1 MLLPPSL
8 ARFGRSFAALAGI
21 AVIMGGILA
30 VHQPAVPV
38 AEAATVPGFQLT
50 GPANRTLS
58 LNRGTSVTT
67 TIRLKRLSGYT
78 GRPPLRVEGLP
89 AGITATFATSLI
101 GSAST
106 LRIRTTAQ
114 SPLGSFP
121 FQVVS
126 SEGDIRS
133 SLHFTL
139 NVQSPTAQTFSLWA
153 NASRFSVR
161 QGNGVFIPLG
171 INRWKTKEDV
181 TIRILQAPA
190 GLSASPLI
198 IAKGTSRGT
207 LLLQASDALA
217 VGSYKILVDADSANA
232 RRTLAL
238 TVNVTKK
245 PVAAPTPVPT
255 PPPIPTPLPTP
266 LPLPTPPTVP
276 LPPST
281 PTTGGTAFDIGSPTL
296 RDIWVDP
303 VRGNDANDGNTRNT
317 AVKHVYEAWRRI
329 PNGTLTGTGYRVQ
342 LVAGTYP
349 KDHLPNYWESKQGTA
364 AFPIVFQ
371 AADGR
376 GSATFEG
383 DINMYGVEHFYAL
396 DFNIIPQPAGDAFH
410 CEKCDTTLLRGM
422 KLSGGNRS
430 AHETVK
436 VNQSQRFYIE
446 DSEISGADD
455 NAIDFVA
462 VQYGHVLRSKI
473 SNAQDWCAYVKG
485 GSAYIHWEGNEI
497 FNCGTGGFVA
507 GQGAGLEFMESPWLH
522 YEAYGITFVNNVIR
536 DTGTAG
542 MGVNGGYNILFAHN
556 TLVRAGTRDH
566 FFEANHG
573 GRECDGN
580 RTACATRMEAGAW
593 GSLSPDVVA
602 PIPNRN
608 VYVYNNLFYGARGQ
622 EIPYLFQIGRAR
634 TAPAGTGLNGLQHTD
649 TNLQIKGNVIWNGNA
664 TDLGIY
670 REEGGCADTNPTC
683 NVAQL
688 ERDNAINGTEPRF
701 TNLAGNDFHPT
712 GDALAQAQTFAWP
725 DFTWSDLPTRPLA
738 PNGLTK
744 LEIMT
749 NKDGAARTT
758 VRAGAY

>member
-1 MLLPPSL
+1 M
-8 ARFGRSFAALAGI
+8 
-21 AVIMGGILA
+21 
-30 VHQPAVPV
+30 
-38 AEAATVPGFQLT
+38 
-50 GPANRTLS
+50 
-58 LNRGTSVTT
+58 
-67 TIRLKRLSGYT
+67 
-78 GRPPLRVEGLP
+78 
-89 AGITATFATSLI
+89 
-101 GSAST
+101 
-106 LRIRTTAQ
+106 
-114 SPLGSFP
+114 
-121 FQVVS
+121 
-126 SEGDIRS
+126 
-133 SLHFTL
+133 
-139 NVQSPTAQTFSLWA
+139 
-153 NASRFSVR
+153 
-161 QGNGVFIPLG
+161 
-171 INRWKTKEDV
+171 
-181 TIRILQAPA
+181 
-190 GLSASPLI
+190 
-198 IAKGTSRGT
+198 
-207 LLLQASDALA
+207 
-217 VGSYKILVDADSANA
+217 
-232 RRTLAL
+232 
-238 TVNVTKK
+238 
-245 PVAAPTPVPT
+245 
-255 PPPIPTPLPTP
+255 
-266 LPLPTPPTVP
+266 
-276 LPPST
+276 
-281 PTTGGTAFDIGSPTL
+281 
-296 RDIWVDP
+296 
-303 VRGNDANDGNTRNT
+303 
-317 AVKHVYEAWRRI
+317 
-329 PNGTLTGTGYRVQ
+329 
-342 LVAGTYP
+342 AGTYP
-349 KDHLPNYWESKQGTA
+349 EDHLPNYWENKQGTA
-364 AFPIVFQ
+364 QFPIVFQ

-376 GSATFEG
+376 GTATFEG
-383 DINMYGVEHFYAL
+383 DINMYGVKHFYAL
-396 DFNIIPQPAGDAFH
+396 DFNIIPRPAGDAFH

-430 AHETVK
+430 AHETLK

-542 MGVNGGYNILFAHN
+542 MGVNGGYNILLAHN

-580 RTACATRMEAGAW
+580 RAACSTRMDAGAW
-593 GSLSPDVVA
+593 GSLSADVVA

-608 VYVYNNLFYGARGQ
+608 VYVYNNIFYGARGQ
-622 EIPYLFQIGRAR
+622 EIPYMFQIGRAR
-634 TAPAGTGLNGLQHTD
+634 MAPAGTGLSGLQHTD

-664 TDLGIY
+664 TDIGIY

-688 ERDNAINGTEPRF
+688 QRENTINGSEPGF
-701 TNLAGNDFHPT
+701 TNLAGNDFRPT
-712 GDALAQAQTFAWP
+712 GNALAEAPTFAWP

-744 LEIMT
+744 LEVTT